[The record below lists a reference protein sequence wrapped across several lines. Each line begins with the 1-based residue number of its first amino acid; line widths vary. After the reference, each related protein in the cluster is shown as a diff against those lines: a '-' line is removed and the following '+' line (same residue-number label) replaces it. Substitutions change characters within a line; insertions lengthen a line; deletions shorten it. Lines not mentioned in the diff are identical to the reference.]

1 MIRTLIKVGLT
12 IAGNAIGLLVA
23 AALLDDVKLSGA
35 AFILAVIIFT
45 VAELILEPFIEKMVT
60 EHAER
65 LRIFTSLVTT
75 FLALLIT
82 DLLSDGL
89 SIEGAATWLL
99 ATVIVWG
106 LASSTVLTLFIVP
119 VIYRIVAPRTLDA
132 TVSVE
137 H

>member
-1 MIRTLIKVGLT
+1 MVRTLIKVGLT

-45 VAELILEPFIEKMVT
+45 VAELVLEPLIEKMVT

-89 SIEGAATWLL
+89 SIEGASTWLL
-99 ATVIVWG
+99 ATVIVWLG
-106 LASSTVLTLFIVP
+106 TLLAGVILLRLFVDE
-119 VIYRIVAPRTLDA
+119 RRD
-132 TVSVE
+132 E
-137 H
+137 R

>member
-1 MIRTLIKVGLT
+1 MVRTLIKVGLT

-89 SIEGAATWLL
+89 SIEGAGTWVL
-99 ATVIVWG
+99 ATVIVWLG
-106 LASSTVLTLFIVP
+106 TLLAGVILLRLFVKE
-119 VIYRIVAPRTLDA
+119 RRD
-132 TVSVE
+132 E
-137 H
+137 R

>member
-45 VAELILEPFIEKMVT
+45 VAELVLEPLIEKMVT

-89 SIEGAATWLL
+89 SIEGASTWLL
-99 ATVIVWG
+99 ATVIVWLG
-106 LASSTVLTLFIVP
+106 TLLAGVILLRLFVDE
-119 VIYRIVAPRTLDA
+119 RRD
-132 TVSVE
+132 E
-137 H
+137 R

>member
-75 FLALLIT
+75 FLALVVT

-89 SIEGAATWLL
+89 SIEGASTWLL
-99 ATVIVWG
+99 ATVIVWLG
-106 LASSTVLTLFIVP
+106 TLLAGVILLRLFVDE
-119 VIYRIVAPRTLDA
+119 RRD
-132 TVSVE
+132 E
-137 H
+137 R

>member
-23 AALLDDVKLSGA
+23 AVLLDDFHLSGA

-75 FLALLIT
+75 FLALLVT

-89 SIEGAATWLL
+89 SIEGASTWLL
-99 ATVIVWG
+99 ATVIVWLG
-106 LASSTVLTLFIVP
+106 TLLAGVILLRLFVDE
-119 VIYRIVAPRTLDA
+119 RRD
-132 TVSVE
+132 E
-137 H
+137 R

>member
-1 MIRTLIKVGLT
+1 MVRTLIKVGLT

-89 SIEGAATWLL
+89 SIEGASTWLL
-99 ATVIVWG
+99 ATVIVWLG
-106 LASSTVLTLFIVP
+106 TLLAGVILLRLF
-119 VIYRIVAPRTLDA
+119 
-132 TVSVE
+132 VE
-137 H
+137 DRRDER

>member
-1 MIRTLIKVGLT
+1 MVRTLIKVGLT

-45 VAELILEPFIEKMVT
+45 VAELVLEPLIEKMVT

-75 FLALLIT
+75 FLALVVT

-89 SIEGAATWLL
+89 SIEGASTWLL
-99 ATVIVWG
+99 ATVIVWLG
-106 LASSTVLTLFIVP
+106 TLLAGVILLRLFVDE
-119 VIYRIVAPRTLDA
+119 RRD
-132 TVSVE
+132 E
-137 H
+137 R

>member
-45 VAELILEPFIEKMVT
+45 VAELVLEPLIEKMVT

-75 FLALLIT
+75 FLALLVT

-89 SIEGAATWLL
+89 SIEGASTWLL
-99 ATVIVWG
+99 ATVIVWLG
-106 LASSTVLTLFIVP
+106 TLLAGVILLRLFVDE
-119 VIYRIVAPRTLDA
+119 RRD
-132 TVSVE
+132 E
-137 H
+137 R

>member
-75 FLALLIT
+75 FLALVVT

-89 SIEGAATWLL
+89 SIEGASTWLL
-99 ATVIVWG
+99 ATVIVWLG
-106 LASSTVLTLFIVP
+106 TLLAGVILLRLFVDE
-119 VIYRIVAPRTLDA
+119 RRDA
-132 TVSVE
+132 R
-137 H
+137 

>member
-1 MIRTLIKVGLT
+1 MVRTLIKVGLT

-89 SIEGAATWLL
+89 SIEGASTWLL
-99 ATVIVWG
+99 ATVIVWLG
-106 LASSTVLTLFIVP
+106 TLLAGVILLRLFVDE
-119 VIYRIVAPRTLDA
+119 RRD
-132 TVSVE
+132 E
-137 H
+137 R

>member
-60 EHAER
+60 
-65 LRIFTSLVTT
+65 
-75 FLALLIT
+75 
-82 DLLSDGL
+82 
-89 SIEGAATWLL
+89 
-99 ATVIVWG
+99 
-106 LASSTVLTLFIVP
+106 
-119 VIYRIVAPRTLDA
+119 
-132 TVSVE
+132 
-137 H
+137 

>member
-1 MIRTLIKVGLT
+1 MVRTLIKVGLT

-45 VAELILEPFIEKMVT
+45 VAELVLEPLIEKMVT

-75 FLALLIT
+75 FLALLVT

-89 SIEGAATWLL
+89 SIEGASTWLL
-99 ATVIVWG
+99 ATVIVWLG
-106 LASSTVLTLFIVP
+106 TLLAGVNLLRLFVDE
-119 VIYRIVAPRTLDA
+119 RRDA
-132 TVSVE
+132 R
-137 H
+137 

>member
-1 MIRTLIKVGLT
+1 MVRTLIKVGLT

-75 FLALLIT
+75 FLALLVT

-89 SIEGAATWLL
+89 SIEGAGTWLL
-99 ATVIVWG
+99 ATVIVWLG
-106 LASSTVLTLFIVP
+106 TLLAGVILLRLFVDE
-119 VIYRIVAPRTLDA
+119 RRD
-132 TVSVE
+132 E
-137 H
+137 R

>member
-1 MIRTLIKVGLT
+1 MVRTLIKVGLT

-23 AALLDDVKLSGA
+23 AALLDDVKLDGA

-45 VAELILEPFIEKMVT
+45 VAELILEPFIEKTVT

-75 FLALLIT
+75 FLALLVT

-89 SIEGAATWLL
+89 SIEGAGTWVL
-99 ATVIVWG
+99 ATVIVWLG
-106 LASSTVLTLFIVP
+106 ALLAGVILLRLFVNE
-119 VIYRIVAPRTLDA
+119 RRD
-132 TVSVE
+132 E
-137 H
+137 R

>member
-1 MIRTLIKVGLT
+1 MVRTLIKVGLT

-45 VAELILEPFIEKMVT
+45 VAELVLEPLIEKMVT

-75 FLALLIT
+75 FLALVVT

-89 SIEGAATWLL
+89 SIEGAGTWLL
-99 ATVIVWG
+99 ATVIVWLG
-106 LASSTVLTLFIVP
+106 TLLAGIILLRLFVDE
-119 VIYRIVAPRTLDA
+119 RRD
-132 TVSVE
+132 E
-137 H
+137 R

>member
-23 AALLDDVKLSGA
+23 AVLLDDVKLSGA

-45 VAELILEPFIEKMVT
+45 VAELVIEPFIEKMVT

-65 LRIFTSLVTT
+65 LRILTSLATT
-75 FLALLIT
+75 FLALVVT

-89 SIEGAATWLL
+89 DIEGAGTWVL
-99 ATVIVWG
+99 ATVIVWLG
-106 LASSTVLTLFIVP
+106 TLLAGVILLRLFVKD
-119 VIYRIVAPRTLDA
+119 RRD
-132 TVSVE
+132 E
-137 H
+137 R